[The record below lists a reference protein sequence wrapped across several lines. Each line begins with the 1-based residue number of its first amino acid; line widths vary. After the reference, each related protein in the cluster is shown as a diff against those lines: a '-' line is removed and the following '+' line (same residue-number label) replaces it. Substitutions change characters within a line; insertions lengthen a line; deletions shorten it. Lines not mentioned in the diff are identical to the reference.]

1 MAASRFAWV
10 ALATGIAVMAC
21 GGGDDRPA
29 PGTPPPEGA
38 AARPATQ
45 PAAGAAAAQPVAV
58 AERGQTAA
66 GGAQQPAAAA
76 QAAAGEGTLVRE
88 TYSYRG
94 SGRDPFISLLR
105 SGDVR
110 PLIED
115 LRVTSITYN
124 PRYPGSSV
132 AVLRELGGKRY
143 TVRVGDELGRLRIT
157 DIRAYEVVAIVE
169 EFGVERQTVLR
180 LRRLQEGIP

>member
-1 MAASRFAWV
+1 MRAGSAVTWLLAVTVGLAA
-10 ALATGIAVMAC
+10 TAC
-21 GGGDDRPA
+21 GGGNDRPA
-29 PGTPPPEGA
+29 PGTPPPETASPQPATPAGEAGA
-38 AARPATQ
+38 GEGVAQPRPAG
-45 PAAGAAAAQPVAV
+45 PAAGAQAQP
-58 AERGQTAA
+58 
-66 GGAQQPAAAA
+66 
-76 QAAAGEGTLVRE
+76 AGEAALVRE
-88 TYSYRG
+88 AYSYRG

-110 PLIED
+110 PLVED

-143 TVRVGDELGRLRIT
+143 TVRVGDELGRLRISE
-157 DIRAYEVVAIVE
+157 IRPYEVVAIVE